1 MEVFMYCPRC
11 KAEYREGI
19 SRCADCDVKLVPK
32 LAPEPEETHEYVDW
46 VKIYTFTDRYEADL
60 AQGLLEAND
69 IDAVTSSDDCG
80 SVDPALAFGLGVRL
94 MVKKEDFDKA
104 KEVLIDADYE
114 F

>member
-1 MEVFMYCPRC
+1 MFCPKC
-11 KAEYREGI
+11 KAEYREGF
-19 SRCADCDVKLVPK
+19 SRCADCDVELVPE
-32 LAPEPEETHEYVDW
+32 LTPEPKLTPEFVDW

-69 IDAVTSSDDCG
+69 IEAVTFSDDCG

-94 MVKKEDFDKA
+94 LVKNEDVKKA
-104 KEVLIDADYE
+104 KEILVDADYE